1 MLSGLIEG
9 GAALFIAI
17 AGGIFIIGQI
27 RENARK
33 NEKDISDIKEMIVS
47 YQKNM
52 QEMLERNMADVKT
65 LIDTQK
71 DHSRETLN
79 REIAHLKDLIS
90 LTNAE
95 TRADI
100 QRLEQR
106 QAESNRV
113 KERIALA
120 EASLRSLHKRMDIE
134 PPIQLNRNDED

>member
-9 GAALFIAI
+9 GAALVIAA
-17 AGGIFIIGQI
+17 AGGMYIIGQM

-33 NEKDISDIKEMIVS
+33 NEKDIGDIKEMIAD

-52 QEMLERNMADVKT
+52 HDLLEKSMADVKE

-71 DHSRETLN
+71 DHSRETMN

-120 EASLRSLHKRMDIE
+120 EASLRSLHKRLDID

>member
-1 MLSGLIEG
+1 MLHDL
-9 GAALFIAI
+9 L
-17 AGGIFIIGQI
+17 
-27 RENARK
+27 
-33 NEKDISDIKEMIVS
+33 EKS
-47 YQKNM
+47 
-52 QEMLERNMADVKT
+52 MADVKE

-71 DHSRETLN
+71 DHSRETMN

-120 EASLRSLHKRMDIE
+120 EASLRSLHKRLDRLPDSYE
-134 PPIQLNRNDED
+134 NEDENDED